1 MRFYKLIKNEKFI
14 GVASSLDLRRYQHKH
29 RIMLVCDEE
38 KAQYI
43 QCDNQYYHARWML
56 PIQTDKI
63 QYSIC
68 EVIEIDEDEY
78 SALLEAIETGKE
90 IEIMPDEPIE
100 DVTVDESDDVTVE
113 FLRDVKLKEMS
124 EICNQTI
131 TNGFYL
137 VLSDGEEYHFSLTTQ
152 DQLNLITLKAMID
165 EGETNIPYHADGKLC
180 RFYSADDIKAIITAA
195 TAHKTY
201 HVSYF
206 NSLKAYVGAIET
218 MDEIKNVKYG
228 MEIPIEYQS
237 VVWKAINNFGIVKPQ
252 AE

>member
-29 RIMLVCDEE
+29 RIMLVCDEA

-56 PIQTDKI
+56 PINTDKI

-68 EVIEIDEDEY
+68 EVIEIDKDEY

-90 IEIMPDEPIE
+90 IEIMPDDEPIE
-100 DVTVDESDDVTVE
+100 DKTVDESEDVTIE

-124 EICNQTI
+124 EICNQI
-131 TNGFYL
+131 IANGFDL
-137 VLSDGEEYHFSLTTQ
+137 VLSDGVSYHFSLTTQ

-180 RFYSADDIKAIITAA
+180 RFYSADDIKAIIYAA

-228 MEIPIEYQS
+228 MEIPMEYQS
-237 VVWKAINNFGIVKPQ
+237 VVLQEIMKSLNQPQ